1 MLKSF
6 KRYLRESRDD
16 EEQVLRDLLSSGLIS
31 RSEFYDLAKESYPS
45 LVPLQYTII
54 ISMSVSD
61 EHTTEETLEFLE
73 REVSAIDQTYVEN
86 IEPTY
91 HQDRRRIKFDATIQ
105 SYLDSDELSDALQL
119 KLRDQGVL
127 LGRNLVT
134 EIQNWGR
141 YSGSHVNLV

>member
-6 KRYLRESRDD
+6 KNYIRESQDD

-61 EHTTEETLEFLE
+61 EHTT
-73 REVSAIDQTYVEN
+73 
-86 IEPTY
+86 
-91 HQDRRRIKFDATIQ
+91 
-105 SYLDSDELSDALQL
+105 
-119 KLRDQGVL
+119 
-127 LGRNLVT
+127 
-134 EIQNWGR
+134 
-141 YSGSHVNLV
+141 